1 MKKAEI
7 ERITKTR
14 INMNLNADGT
24 EKGNMESGIGFFGI
38 KARIRGDLKAV
49 LMISLRVLQKV

>member
-1 MKKAEI
+1 MRKAGI

-14 INMNLNADGT
+14 ISMNLNVDKTWKGDI
-24 EKGNMESGIGFFGI
+24 EKGVEFFGI

-49 LMISLRVLQKV
+49 LMLSLRVLQRA